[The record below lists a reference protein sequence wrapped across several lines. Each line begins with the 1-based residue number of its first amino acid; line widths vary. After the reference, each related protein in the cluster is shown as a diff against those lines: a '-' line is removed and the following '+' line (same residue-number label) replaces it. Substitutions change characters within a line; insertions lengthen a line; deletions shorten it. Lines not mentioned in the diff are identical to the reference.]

1 MGDPYIVEL
10 ENQIERLQK
19 VVYMLAG
26 WHGVDISELIE
37 EGYLEK
43 DDLD

>member
-19 VVYMLAG
+19 VVYKLAG
-26 WHGVDISELIE
+26 WAGADIGDLIE
-37 EGYLEK
+37 DGYLEE